1 MANVYVKGFSTFFF
15 NQGKANSNGN
25 KLPVCRTT
33 MAYVKKYMPIR
44 KSSDWTSHLLLE
56 GL

>member
-25 KLPVCRTT
+25 KIPVCRTT